1 MEKTLK
7 KMDKTLEAEDVTL
20 LKHMLN
26 MELKHLQEKND
37 IDIMMFVG
45 VDGRIFASLIPPQ
58 LTPPQFFMLNLIKAK
73 KPYICGQLKN
83 ENLTLAIEK
92 YKEGALI
99 ITGIGDNA
107 FLASLFA
114 KDVDPTAMDDTIKRL
129 LTGSAVLRHIFE
141 LRRMDEITLGNLA
154 DDVAD
159 ELRRLSRQLF
169 VEQFEHTRKYKK
181 NMLILEFIKK
191 KVAET
196 VGVGQVDEIIVL
208 SFNEMGTS
216 AAYMTDRL
224 WNMFMEKVIEN
235 HIRKLRGDMMADE
248 CLKTWIPE
256 LDQKLRSFV

>member
-26 MELKHLQEKND
+26 MELKHMREENN
-37 IDIMMFVG
+37 IDILMFIG
-45 VDGRIFASLIPPQ
+45 VDGRVFSSLIPPQ
-58 LTPPQFFMLNLIKAK
+58 LTPPQFFMLNLMKAK

-83 ENLTLAIEK
+83 ENLNLAIEK
-92 YKEGALI
+92 YKEGVLI
-99 ITGIGDNA
+99 ITGIGNNA

-114 KDVDPTAMDDTIKRL
+114 QDVDPTDMDETVKRL
-129 LTGSAVLRHIFE
+129 LTGSAVLKHVFE
-141 LRRMDEITLGNLA
+141 LRRMDSTTLTALP
-154 DDVAD
+154 DDVAN

-169 VEQFEHTRKYKK
+169 VEQFRHTRKYKK
-181 NMLILEFIKK
+181 NMEILEFIKK

-196 VGVGQVDEIIVL
+196 VGVGQVDEIITL

-224 WNMFMEKVIEN
+224 WTMFMEKVIEN
-235 HIRKLRGDMMADE
+235 HIRKLRGDTLADE
-248 CLKTWIPE
+248 CINTWIPE
-256 LDQKLRSFV
+256 LDRKLRSFV

>member
-7 KMDKTLEAEDVTL
+7 KMEKTLEAEDVTL

-26 MELKHLQEKND
+26 MEMEHLRDENE
-37 IDIMMFVG
+37 IDIMMFIG
-45 VDGRIFASLIPPQ
+45 VDGRVFASLIPPQ
-58 LTPPQFFMLNLIKAK
+58 LTPPQFFMLNLMKAK

-92 YKEGALI
+92 YREGALI

-114 KDVDPTAMDDTIKRL
+114 KDIDPTAMDDTVKRL
-129 LTGSAVLRHIFE
+129 LTGSAVLRHVFE
-141 LRRMDEITLGNLA
+141 LRRMDESTLNNLP
-154 DDVAD
+154 DEVAE

-169 VEQFEHTRKYKK
+169 VDQFEHTRKYKK
-181 NMLILEFIKK
+181 NMEILEFIKK
-191 KVAET
+191 KLAET
-196 VGVGQVDEIIVL
+196 VGIGQVDEIVTL
-208 SFNEMGTS
+208 TFNEMGTS
-216 AAYMTDRL
+216 SAYMTDRL
-224 WNMFMEKVIEN
+224 WSMFMEKVIEN
-235 HIRKLRGDMMADE
+235 HIRRLRGDIMADE

>member
-1 MEKTLK
+1 MKKTLK
-7 KMDKTLEAEDVTL
+7 KMEKTLEAEDVTL

-26 MELKHLQEKND
+26 MEMEHLCKENE

-45 VDGRIFASLIPPQ
+45 VDGRVFASLIPPQ
-58 LTPPQFFMLNLIKAK
+58 LTPPQFFMLNLMKAK

-92 YKEGALI
+92 YKEGSLI

-114 KDVDPTAMDDTIKRL
+114 KDIDPTSMDDTVKKL
-129 LTGSAVLRHIFE
+129 LTGSEVLRHVFE
-141 LRRMDEITLGNLA
+141 LKRMDESTLNNLP
-154 DDVAD
+154 DDVAE

-169 VEQFEHTRKYKK
+169 IDQFEHTRKYKK
-181 NMLILEFIKK
+181 NMEILEFIKK
-191 KVAET
+191 KLAET
-196 VGVGQVDEIIVL
+196 VGVGQVDEIVTL
-208 SFNEMGTS
+208 TFNEMGTS
-216 AAYMTDRL
+216 SAYMTDRL
-224 WNMFMEKVIEN
+224 WSMFMEKVIEN
-235 HIRKLRGDMMADE
+235 HIRRLRGDIMADE

>member
-26 MELKHLQEKND
+26 MELKHLQEEND

-45 VDGRIFASLIPPQ
+45 VDGRVFASLIPPQ
-58 LTPPQFFMLNLIKAK
+58 LTPPQFFMLNLMKAK

-92 YKEGALI
+92 YREGALI

-114 KDVDPTAMDDTIKRL
+114 KEVDPTAMDDIVKRL
-129 LTGSAVLRHIFE
+129 LTGSAVLKHVFE
-141 LRRMDEITLGNLA
+141 LRRMDESTLNSLPE
-154 DDVAD
+154 DVAA

-169 VEQFEHTRKYKK
+169 VEQFEHTRKYRR
-181 NMLILEFIKK
+181 NMEILEFIRK

-196 VGVGQVDEIIVL
+196 VGVGQVDEIITL
-208 SFNEMGTS
+208 TFNEMGTS

-224 WNMFMEKVIEN
+224 WSMFMEKVIEN
-235 HIRKLRGDMMADE
+235 HIRKLRGDIMADE